1 GTGTRIR
8 EEADREPEAMLEG
21 VQPSC
26 RRLDSPIM
34 PAAGDRASACFHCG
48 LEAPPGGWWRGELL
62 GEEREFCCAGCRA
75 VARAIFGSGLGEYY
89 ALRSRT
95 APHPHPLP
103 RGGGADEEGIFD
115 PEGLQRSVVRG
126 LGGEGGA
133 SVLVEGVRFPACLW
147 LNEQRLSALAGVL
160 EAAVSYPD
168 RTARVRWDPAR
179 LRVSEILAAVREIGY
194 AARPYDSSHRREV
207 EREAKR
213 RDSARLVFAG
223 AAGMMVMNLA
233 LARYFA
239 GGPDASGKLALW
251 EPFARWC
258 ELAGSAVLLAYPG
271 QDFFA
276 GAWRDLARRRPGMDV
291 PIALGLAATWIGG
304 AWATLRGSGPVYFDA
319 I

>member
-48 LEAPPGGWWRGELL
+48 LEAPPGGRWRGELL

-103 RGGGADEEGIFD
+103 RGEGADGEGIFD
-115 PEGLQRSVVRG
+115 RQELPRAFVGRVD
-126 LGGEGGA
+126 GECEA
-133 SVLVEGVRFPACLW
+133 SFLLDGIRCPACLW
-147 LNEQRLSALAGVL
+147 LNEQRLSSLAGVL

-168 RTARVRWDPAR
+168 QTARVRWDPAR

-194 AARPYDSSHRREV
+194 AARPYDSSHRR
-207 EREAKR
+207 
-213 RDSARLVFAG
+213 
-223 AAGMMVMNLA
+223 
-233 LARYFA
+233 
-239 GGPDASGKLALW
+239 
-251 EPFARWC
+251 
-258 ELAGSAVLLAYPG
+258 
-271 QDFFA
+271 
-276 GAWRDLARRRPGMDV
+276 
-291 PIALGLAATWIGG
+291 
-304 AWATLRGSGPVYFDA
+304 
-319 I
+319 